1 MNIPKSGFNF
11 NDIGLRLASRGR
23 RVGAMALTL
32 ALAIPLPVLA
42 QQNDAPE
49 LTVKASQAID
59 KGLQYL
65 LANQRDDGS
74 WAAGENGER
83 ATAITSLALMAFMA
97 RAEFPGSGPNGAAL
111 ARAKDWLLKQ
121 AKEAPNGYLGSTM
134 YEHGMATLALTEL
147 WGMTGV
153 REDDE
158 ALQKAIEAAVDVILR
173 SQSDIGGWRYQPNP
187 NAGNDTS
194 ATATVF
200 VALASARQAGIP
212 VSNETIA
219 KVVSY
224 LEMAAN
230 PKTGGFVYVPS
241 GRGVAGTDT
250 VGSTAGGA
258 YAAQLAGAREA
269 EMVEGALRYLEERAP
284 GIFQGVGFYYYCHYY
299 ALQAMVQASDERY
312 AKWYPQI
319 RDALIARQ
327 SEDGSWSGKSTDRKR
342 GAQVANAAAEPAADG
357 SPASAATKIVGH
369 ETPMAI
375 IMLATPY
382 RYIPIY
388 QK

>member
-1 MNIPKSGFNF
+1 MKTQQ
-11 NDIGLRLASRGR
+11 SRFRWNRFGGW
-23 RVGAMALTL
+23 VIALSL
-32 ALAIPLPVLA
+32 VMPVTCLA

-59 KGLQYL
+59 KGLQHL

-74 WAAGENGER
+74 WASGENGER
-83 ATAITSLALMAFMA
+83 ATAMTSLALMAFMA
-97 RAEFPGSGPNGAAL
+97 RAEFPGSGPNGVAL

-147 WGMTGV
+147 WGMTEV

-158 ALQKAIEAAVDVILR
+158 AFQKAIEAAVGVIVR
-173 SQSDIGGWRYQPNP
+173 SQSTLGGWRYQPNP
-187 NAGNDTS
+187 NGGNDTS

-200 VALASARQAGIP
+200 IALASARQAGIAVP
-212 VSNETIA
+212 NETITR
-219 KVVSY
+219 VISY
-224 LEMAAN
+224 LELAAN

-241 GRGVAGTDT
+241 GQGQAGTDT
-250 VGSTAGGA
+250 IGSTAGGV
-258 YAAQLAGAREA
+258 YAAQLAGARDSEK
-269 EMVEGALRYLEERAP
+269 VEGGLRYLEERAP

-299 ALQAMVQASDERY
+299 ALQAMVQSGDERY
-312 AKWYPQI
+312 IKWYPQI

-327 SEDGSWSGKSTDRKR
+327 TEDGSWVGKATDKKH
-342 GAQVANAAAEPAADG
+342 GAQAADKGGDG
-357 SPASAATKIVGH
+357 SNLTTNPNKIVGH